1 MSQLPTDFSL
11 DKNTS
16 YWIHRFL
23 EFLHRERGYSRFT
36 IVEYRRD
43 LTQWLNF
50 FDNLKDVVSL
60 QEVEREHIR
69 GFIEYLYQKGIKN
82 TSLRRKL
89 SSLRSFF
96 RYIIREGVI
105 TDNPAQ
111 SFPLPQ
117 FHRKLPHTFTVREL
131 AEGFDKMEKSLDPRS
146 RRNQCILELFYLSGI
161 RLRELVG
168 LNLHDVDLTR
178 GTVLVH
184 GKGSKERIVP
194 IGQRGVKL
202 LQDYLSKRTK
212 LVKSGTFIDSEALFI
227 TGRGRRISPRH
238 VERIAAKY
246 LGPLSGEK
254 TVGPHRLRHSFATHL
269 LDEGANLRAV
279 KDLLGHSSLSTTQIY
294 THVSIERL
302 KDAYRKAH
310 PRA

>member
-1 MSQLPTDFSL
+1 MSQLPTGNSL

-23 EFLHRERGYSRFT
+23 EFLQRERGYSRFT
-36 IVEYRRD
+36 IIEYKRD
-43 LTQWLNF
+43 LAQWLNF
-50 FDNLKDVVSL
+50 FDSLKNVVSL
-60 QEVEREHIR
+60 PEIEREHIR

-105 TDNPAQ
+105 TKNPAL

-117 FHRKLPHTFTVREL
+117 FHHKLPHTFTVREL
-131 AEGFDKMEKSLDPRS
+131 AEGFDKMEMSQDPRS

-168 LNLHDVDLTR
+168 LNLQDVDFIR
-178 GTVLVH
+178 GTVRVH

-194 IGQRGVKL
+194 IGHRGIKL
-202 LQDYLSKRTK
+202 LQEYLLKRTK

-227 TGRGRRISPRH
+227 TGRGLRISPRH